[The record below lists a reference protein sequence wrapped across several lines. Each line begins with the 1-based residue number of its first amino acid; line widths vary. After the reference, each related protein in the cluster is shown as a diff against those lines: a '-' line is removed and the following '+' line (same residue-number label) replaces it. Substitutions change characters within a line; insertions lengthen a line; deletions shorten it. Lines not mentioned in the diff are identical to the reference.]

1 MNELNDK
8 ISNEDVPTF
17 ASPLLCAALSLDEL
31 KTKIG
36 ESVIDESKQVGKL
49 IDVME
54 QDGIILVFIDCCS
67 NQPYWM
73 KAKYVWFA

>member
-1 MNELNDK
+1 MEHKTSTNHENGNDA
-8 ISNEDVPTF
+8 NR
-17 ASPLLCAALSLDEL
+17 LLCAALSLDEL

-36 ESVIDESKQVGKL
+36 QNVIDESEQLGKL
-49 IDVME
+49 INVME